1 MSQLRLGQG
10 RRVEV
15 SAGAKEWV
23 VQVDRGVKRGGLMG
37 RVKESGSGY
46 VLAQLS
52 NSIIGVKDENKK
64 EQKV

>member
-1 MSQLRLGQG
+1 
-10 RRVEV
+10 
-15 SAGAKEWV
+15 
-23 VQVDRGVKRGGLMG
+23 MG

-64 EQKV
+64 EQKVWLGVEDQDSVEIDNSRHYIWRFDLCGVL